1 MVSCLFADL
10 CEGRD
15 GRSHSGAVAV
25 GRQTAGVSILL
36 ELGASQHGP
45 KHSPSSAQLSQRCHR
60 VVIVIVRDI
69 KSCVQGLFHDSV
81 LRC

>member
-36 ELGASQHGP
+36 ELG
-45 KHSPSSAQLSQRCHR
+45 PSMDLSTHHPQLSSLSDA
-60 VVIVIVRDI
+60 IE
-69 KSCVQGLFHDSV
+69 L
-81 LRC
+81 